1 MNKPVQVT
9 IAEPYNSFIDAQVE
23 SGEFNSAQE
32 VVEAGL
38 RLLKEE
44 KAQIEWLR
52 NALIEGE
59 NSGPSVPFDPEGLMT
74 SVREMEKPWL
84 RSGSV
89 PPHDKT
95 FSISVTT
102 RGIDGL
108 RLKPND
114 TSGRSFR

>member
-38 RLLKEE
+38 RHLKEE
-44 KAQIEWLR
+44 QARVEWLR

-59 NSGPSVPFDPEGLMT
+59 NSGPARSVERDEFKARM
-74 SVREMEKPWL
+74 REKYM
-84 RSGSV
+84 R
-89 PPHDKT
+89 
-95 FSISVTT
+95 
-102 RGIDGL
+102 
-108 RLKPND
+108 
-114 TSGRSFR
+114 